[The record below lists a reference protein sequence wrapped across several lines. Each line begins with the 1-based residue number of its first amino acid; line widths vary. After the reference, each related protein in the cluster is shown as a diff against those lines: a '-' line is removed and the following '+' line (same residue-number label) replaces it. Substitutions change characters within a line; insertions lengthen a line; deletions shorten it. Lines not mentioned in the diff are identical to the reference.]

1 MSEEF
6 LPSLFEAFA
15 RERNTTDGK
24 IAGTGLGMPIIKKYI
39 DMMYGTIEVESKQ
52 GEGSKFTVTLEYRIA
67 DKSYYERVTEK
78 FSDMDETRISGKHIL
93 LAEDNDLNAEILRS
107 MLELKGASCV
117 ICSNGKQV
125 VEAFEESEPDQY
137 DAVLMDVQMP
147 VMNGYEASRRIR
159 TSRRPFGKTIP
170 IIALTA
176 NAFAEDIVRSSE
188 AGMDAH
194 ITKPIDENELKECML
209 RLLASR

>member
-1 MSEEF
+1 MEETKGSILNGMHF
-6 LPSLFEAFA
+6 LC
-15 RERNTTDGK
+15 
-24 IAGTGLGMPIIKKYI
+24 
-39 DMMYGTIEVESKQ
+39 
-52 GEGSKFTVTLEYRIA
+52 
-67 DKSYYERVTEK
+67 
-78 FSDMDETRISGKHIL
+78 
-93 LAEDNDLNAEILRS
+93 AEDNDLNAEILRS
-107 MLELKGASCV
+107 MLDLKGASCV

-137 DAVLMDVQMP
+137 DAVLMAVQMP
-147 VMNGYEASRRIR
+147 VMNGYEAS
-159 TSRRPFGKTIP
+159 RPFGKTIP

-194 ITKPIDENELKECML
+194 ITKPIDENKLKECML

>member
-1 MSEEF
+1 MEETKGSILNGMHF
-6 LPSLFEAFA
+6 LC
-15 RERNTTDGK
+15 
-24 IAGTGLGMPIIKKYI
+24 
-39 DMMYGTIEVESKQ
+39 
-52 GEGSKFTVTLEYRIA
+52 
-67 DKSYYERVTEK
+67 
-78 FSDMDETRISGKHIL
+78 
-93 LAEDNDLNAEILRS
+93 AEDNDLNAEILRS
-107 MLELKGASCV
+107 MLDLKGASCV

-125 VEAFEESEPDQY
+125 VEAFEEPEP
-137 DAVLMDVQMP
+137 AVLMDVQMP

-194 ITKPIDENELKECML
+194 IIKPIDENKLKECML

>member
-1 MSEEF
+1 MEENGENAEVQQEGDSTVSEENQVDEK
-6 LPSLFEAFA
+6 SVQDKTADSEY
-15 RERNTTDGK
+15 
-24 IAGTGLGMPIIKKYI
+24 II
-39 DMMYGTIEVESKQ
+39 
-52 GEGSKFTVTLEYRIA
+52 
-67 DKSYYERVTEK
+67 
-78 FSDMDETRISGKHIL
+78 SDSNSRYLSSD
-93 LAEDNDLNAEILRS
+93 AEILRS
-107 MLELKGASCV
+107 MLDLKGASCV

-194 ITKPIDENELKECML
+194 ITKPIDENKLKECML